1 MYLGSIEMRARVVG
15 TVGIRQRV
23 VLAAS
28 NSVGMIGTGIVEWL
42 EWVWTDRVGI
52 TWLFPR
58 SRMPLTR

>member
-1 MYLGSIEMRARVVG
+1 MYLGSIKMRARVVG

-42 EWVWTDRVGI
+42 E
-52 TWLFPR
+52 
-58 SRMPLTR
+58 